1 MPRVS
6 RAPDPRAPCLTPRA
20 QVRGNLRAER
30 AKEAQENPEEDA
42 RLDISSDN
50 DSSSADGDHPV
61 VAMSA
66 QTRNIAR
73 QWLARVRGSGAP
85 QRGRPAAGDISDDDS
100 SSSED
105 GDGGRIEIGPKAKA
119 VAKLWLQ
126 AVRRGGRGGRAA
138 PQDISDDDS
147 SSESDNSDGPRRGA
161 PQVQLSA
168 KTKAIALGWLRKIRQ
183 RR

>member
-1 MPRVS
+1 MVI
-6 RAPDPRAPCLTPRA
+6 LIVA

-30 AKEAQENPEEDA
+30 AREAQEDPEEDA
-42 RLDISSDN
+42 RLDISSDD
-50 DSSSADGDHPV
+50 DSSSADNDHPV

-66 QTRNIAR
+66 QTRAIAR
-73 QWLARVRGSGAP
+73 QWLQQVRGGGAP
-85 QRGRPAAGDISDDDS
+85 QRGRGGPAGDISDDDS

-105 GDGGRIEIGPKAKA
+105 GDGNTIEVGPKARQ

-126 AVRRGGRGGRAA
+126 SIRRGNRGRAA

-147 SSESDNSDGPRRGA
+147 SSESDQSDGPRRNA
-161 PQVQLSA
+161 PQIQLSA
-168 KTKAIALGWLRKIRQ
+168 KTKAIALAWLRKVRG